1 MEDRREFMKQKKAE
15 LGDNLARVLNLS
27 SKRTTN
33 GSVLKSDMPYL
44 EFNDVQRGRHILKHA
59 IQPAQMSYSIED
71 FLNRADQ
78 HEATWM
84 KMMTK
89 NKEEVD
95 KIHAEM
101 KPEKTE
107 TDINETLKELV
118 GEMGS
123 EEAEAIEDITQ
134 SRKIF

>member
-1 MEDRREFMKQKKAE
+1 
-15 LGDNLARVLNLS
+15 
-27 SKRTTN
+27 
-33 GSVLKSDMPYL
+33 
-44 EFNDVQRGRHILKHA
+44 
-59 IQPAQMSYSIED
+59 
-71 FLNRADQ
+71 
-78 HEATWM
+78 M

-95 KIHAEM
+95 KMNAEM

-123 EEAEAIEDITQ
+123 EEAEAIEDIT
-134 SRKIF
+134 